1 MHDPSFSLVC
11 RASGEP
17 DYVIAVI
24 EDLSARKSAEAEL
37 RRVNEE
43 LEQRVDQEV
52 KRRLEVEQALH
63 QAQKMEAI
71 GELTGGVAHDFNNLL
86 TTVIG
91 NLELIAARSTP
102 DDPRHRLAERALRGA
117 EQGARFIQQLLGFA
131 RRGPLN
137 PEVLAM
143 DRVLGEVMALARR
156 VVDERV
162 ELSIE
167 VGHDLWHC
175 CVGQAQL
182 QSTLLNLVINSRD
195 AMPAGGRIVITAH
208 NITVEEDAV
217 DLLRGDY
224 VRITAQDTGKGMT
237 PDIVSRACEPF
248 FTTKEADKGSGLG
261 LPMVYGFAKQSG
273 ATARIQSAPHR
284 GTAVHLYLPRTMLTP
299 VAEPAPQ
306 LWIPS
311 QKRSA
316 TILVV
321 EDEQAVR
328 QLAAETLEHL
338 VIGYCRRWMR
348 RQRCHCRSATALICS
363 SVTS

>member
-1 MHDPSFSLVC
+1 
-11 RASGEP
+11 
-17 DYVIAVI
+17 
-24 EDLSARKSAEAEL
+24 
-37 RRVNEE
+37 
-43 LEQRVDQEV
+43 
-52 KRRLEVEQALH
+52 
-63 QAQKMEAI
+63 
-71 GELTGGVAHDFNNLL
+71 
-86 TTVIG
+86 
-91 NLELIAARSTP
+91 
-102 DDPRHRLAERALRGA
+102 
-117 EQGARFIQQLLGFA
+117 
-131 RRGPLN
+131 
-137 PEVLAM
+137 M

-167 VGHDLWHC
+167 VGDDLWYC

-217 DLLRGDY
+217 DLVPGDY

-248 FTTKEADKGSGLG
+248 FTTKEAGKGSGLG
-261 LPMVYGFAKQSG
+261 LSMVYGFAKQSG
-273 ATARIQSAPHR
+273 GTVRIESAPHR

-311 QKRSA
+311 QRRSA

-321 EDEQAVR
+321 EDEQTYASSR
-328 QLAAETLEHL
+328 RKHSKHL
-338 VIGYCRRWMR
+338 VIGYCMRWMR
-348 RQRCHCRSATALICS
+348 RQRYHCWSATALICS